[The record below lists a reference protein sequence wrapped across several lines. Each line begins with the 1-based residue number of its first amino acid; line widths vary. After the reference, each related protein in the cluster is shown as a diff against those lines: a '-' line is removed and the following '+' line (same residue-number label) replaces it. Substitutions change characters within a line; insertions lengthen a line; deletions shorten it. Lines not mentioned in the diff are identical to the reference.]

1 MTKQRTVWDEQVEGF
16 LEAYEKTFVSMTDE
30 WGQLSPRVSNAT
42 KAVMMESILN
52 GGLVSPS
59 AKIFLTNAKN
69 WPENEHHDH
78 YDVAL
83 GWTFLGKDDKYDY
96 YVNHAWEYLS
106 IVYGGED
113 SQYKSPD
120 YHSFLEGAYKSY
132 PYAKLRELIQSA
144 QPKMNGKTC
153 YLKPLAEE
161 HEIFYFN
168 CLDPTAVFS
177 YTRDDGFTVTCHGE
191 IGETPQLRIILSD
204 SPDIDIQMGVTY
216 LDKGQTL
223 KTWRAWT
230 KFLNKHSQ
238 YASRITRIESTNRSL
253 KTTNS
258 EK

>member
-59 AKIFLTNAKN
+59 AKIFLT
-69 WPENEHHDH
+69 
-78 YDVAL
+78 
-83 GWTFLGKDDKYDY
+83 
-96 YVNHAWEYLS
+96 
-106 IVYGGED
+106 
-113 SQYKSPD
+113 
-120 YHSFLEGAYKSY
+120 
-132 PYAKLRELIQSA
+132 
-144 QPKMNGKTC
+144 
-153 YLKPLAEE
+153 
-161 HEIFYFN
+161 
-168 CLDPTAVFS
+168 DPTAVFS

-238 YASRITRIESTNRSL
+238 YASRITRIESTNRRDNL
-253 KTTNS
+253 YQLG
-258 EK
+258 E

>member
-42 KAVMMESILN
+42 KAVMVESILN

-59 AKIFLTNAKN
+59 AKIFLT
-69 WPENEHHDH
+69 
-78 YDVAL
+78 
-83 GWTFLGKDDKYDY
+83 
-96 YVNHAWEYLS
+96 
-106 IVYGGED
+106 
-113 SQYKSPD
+113 
-120 YHSFLEGAYKSY
+120 
-132 PYAKLRELIQSA
+132 
-144 QPKMNGKTC
+144 
-153 YLKPLAEE
+153 
-161 HEIFYFN
+161 
-168 CLDPTAVFS
+168 DPTAVFS

-204 SPDIDIQMGVTY
+204 SPDIHIQMGVTY